1 MKELKKKIL
10 ELFKNGL
17 KAKEISEK
25 INVEYAVVR
34 GIIKDEQ
41 RRIDRINNP
50 QKYRDNANRKYPH
63 NY

>member
-25 INVEYAVVR
+25 INVEYAIV
-34 GIIKDEQ
+34 
-41 RRIDRINNP
+41 RRIISGLSN
-50 QKYRDNANRKYPH
+50 KL
-63 NY
+63 

>member
-25 INVEYAVVR
+25 INVEYAIVKR
-34 GIIKDEQ
+34 IINES
-41 RRIDRINNP
+41 
-50 QKYRDNANRKYPH
+50 
-63 NY
+63 